1 MTQDEE
7 AFIQYKSHQAHGREQ
22 EAKGKREK
30 TTEGFM
36 RRKHREE
43 KREVFQAIKSP
54 RNTQSSGRS
63 TRPGDAEI
71 KAVL

>member
-1 MTQDEE
+1 MWRRKEERNSCIKYDTMTQDEE

-36 RRKHREE
+36 WRKHEGKMKE
-43 KREVFQAIKSP
+43 AFQAI
-54 RNTQSSGRS
+54 
-63 TRPGDAEI
+63 
-71 KAVL
+71 